1 MEIVNEVSELVTNW
15 MAIYGPAILSVVSSI
30 TTAVVIILKLAASI
44 KNAKKEFAK
53 NEEVVAL
60 TKDVKNLKDHVIA
73 SDKENRELKQLL
85 KKEIAARTKIEE
97 K

>member
-1 MEIVNEVSELVTNW
+1 MEIVQQAQDWVSTFIT
-15 MAIYGPAILSVVSSI
+15 IYGPAIITIITSI
-30 TTAVVIILKLAASI
+30 LTAVTIVVKFTASI
-44 KNAKKEFAK
+44 KSAKQEFAK

>member
-1 MEIVNEVSELVTNW
+1 MEIVQQAQDWVSTFIT
-15 MAIYGPAILSVVSSI
+15 IYGPAIMTIITSI
-30 TTAVVIILKLAASI
+30 LTAVTIIIKFTASI
-44 KNAKKEFAK
+44 KSAK

-60 TKDVKNLKDHVIA
+60 TKDVKDLKDHVIA

-85 KKEIAARTKIEE
+85 KKEISARTKIEE